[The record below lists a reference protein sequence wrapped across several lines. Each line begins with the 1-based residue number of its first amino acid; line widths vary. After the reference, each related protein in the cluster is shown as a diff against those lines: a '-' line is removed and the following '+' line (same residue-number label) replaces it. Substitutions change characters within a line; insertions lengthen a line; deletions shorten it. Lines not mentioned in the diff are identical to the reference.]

1 MKYKNLILIGTSH
14 IAKQS
19 VDEVKNAIVEKKPDI
34 IALELD
40 NKRLYALTHKKKN
53 RMSIYDIKKI
63 GIKGYIFSI
72 IGAFIEKK
80 LGDYVGVAPGSEM
93 LAAVN
98 LAKKNNI
105 KMALIDQDIEITLK
119 RFSKMLSW
127 KEKWNFVVD
136 LLKAVFLKNK
146 KKVDFDLRT
155 VPSKEIIE
163 KLIKEVKLR
172 YPNIYKVLVEERNN
186 IMAKNL
192 SHLIVNNPDK
202 KILGIIGAGHEEEI
216 INLIKQKEDNAIS
229 YNIDI
234 G

>member
-53 RMSIYDIKKI
+53 KMSIYDIKKI

>member
-19 VDEVKNAIVEKKPDI
+19 VDEVKNTILEKKPDI

-53 RMSIYDIKKI
+53 RMSISDIKKI
-63 GIKGYIFSI
+63 GIKGYIFSL

-127 KEKWNFVVD
+127 KEKWNFMVD
-136 LLKAVFLKNK
+136 ILKALFLKNK
-146 KKVDFDLRT
+146 KKVNFDLRT